1 MRHYCNRQKPK
12 TEPKTEVTYIKTTEL
27 QTKQPQKQ
35 EEHKKDKN
43 DELMLPPGSNHKIP
57 YTDADYLYS
66 ADEKLTGEGGSVTQC
81 CGFAKQLSGNNIY
94 DCSLCRQAP
103 LELTSVSPP
112 LIAEP
117 LTMEAY
123 LKRYMG
129 KSVCVDLWS
138 LEGGGTE
145 KCGTI
150 TDVGRNFFVIR
161 NDYTG
166 ELFMIDL
173 KSVRWVN
180 IHNR

>member
-12 TEPKTEVTYIKTTEL
+12 TEPKTEVNYIKMTEL
-27 QTKQPQKQ
+27 ENKQSHKQ
-35 EEHKKDKN
+35 EEHKKDNN

-57 YTDADYLYS
+57 YTDTDYLYS
-66 ADEKLTGEGGSVTQC
+66 AEEKLTGEGGSVTQC
-81 CGFAKQLSGNNIY
+81 CGFVKQLSGNKIY
-94 DCSLCRQAP
+94 DCSLCRQP
-103 LELTSVSPP
+103 PSDLTPISPP
-112 LIAEP
+112 PIP
-117 LTMEAY
+117 QSLTMESY
-123 LKRYMG
+123 LKRHIG
-129 KSVCVDLWS
+129 KSICVDLWS
-138 LEGGGTE
+138 LEGGSAE

-150 TDVGRNFFVIR
+150 TEVGRNFFVIR

>member
-12 TEPKTEVTYIKTTEL
+12 TEPRTDLNYIKAADLEN
-27 QTKQPQKQ
+27 KQPPEQK
-35 EEHKKDKN
+35 EHKNEKN

-57 YTDADYLYS
+57 YTDTDYLYIEE
-66 ADEKLTGEGGSVTQC
+66 EKLTGEGGSVTQC
-81 CGFAKQLSGNNIY
+81 CGFVKQLPGGKMY
-94 DCSLCRQAP
+94 DCSLCKQPP
-103 LELTSVSPP
+103 LEFASVSPP
-112 LIAEP
+112 SVAQS
-117 LTMEAY
+117 LTMESY
-123 LKRYMG
+123 LKRHLG

-161 NDYTG
+161 SGYTG

-180 IHNR
+180 IRSR